1 MGVTGSKPFALVF
14 AVLCAGCAYSPVA
27 SMLREYEA
35 QNSVAAFQICRN
47 YSCAVR
53 VDVSLNDEE
62 WGRVRALFAL
72 APARSARPTQMPSSQ
87 GASEERERIRQ
98 AVALIETLVGPKA
111 GTQNDRAG
119 AAIISFSRE
128 GQLDCI
134 DEAYNTSIY
143 LRLLAQDALLQWHT
157 VGMPARRGSFFDS
170 WPHNTA
176 TIVVRGSGA
185 RYTVDSWFGRNGAL
199 PDVVPL
205 QVWLDGW
212 HPPAGPPI

>member
-1 MGVTGSKPFALVF
+1 MTGSKPFALVL

-27 SMLREYEA
+27 SMLREHET
-35 QNSVAAFQICRN
+35 QNSVAAFQVCRN
-47 YSCAVR
+47 YGCAVR

-72 APARSARPTQMPSSQ
+72 PSARPAQAPGSQ

-98 AVALIETLVGPKA
+98 AIALIETLVGPKA
-111 GTQNDRAG
+111 GTQNDEAG
-119 AAIISFSRE
+119 AAIISFNRE

-134 DEAYNTSIY
+134 DEAYNTSTY

-157 VGMPARRGSFFDS
+157 VGMPARRGSFFDG

-176 TIVVRGSGA
+176 TIVARASGA

-212 HPPAGPPI
+212 RPAA